1 MAKYDVIKNRMFSR
15 QQYLNEEFV
24 ETVGIVQE
32 EGILK

>member
-15 QQYLNEEFV
+15 KQYLNEEFV

-32 EGILK
+32 EEF